1 MQLNPDLIR
10 DILLKAELGSY
21 SILGSDDGWFDD
33 DEKNYQK
40 PKELSSYSDKE
51 IEYHVNYL
59 KEIELLI
66 TKVNYGK
73 LIDILDLTVK
83 GHDFVSNIKNDENW
97 NKIKEISDNIGS
109 SSVETLIK
117 ISDKLISE
125 LIDNQFIQ
133 HQ

>member
-1 MQLNPDLIR
+1 MQLSPDLIR